1 MLVLASQG
9 LAAMKVSPS
18 AKTVREL
25 RAVALG
31 LKLLDKDIK
40 RDISRS
46 IRETLN
52 PIWREEIAAKMVTKM
67 DRLMFAGA
75 RIAPGNPARAMVGTS
90 RRALSKGGLTPVE
103 GVRAYEF
110 GAPTRNT
117 HETTY
122 DREGHQV
129 TRHTKRQIPK
139 ATKAGR
145 VAYPAWAAT
154 GPRLVSLWVQ
164 IIVRNIHEKLEGK

>member
-1 MLVLASQG
+1 MRFE
-9 LAAMKVSPS
+9 PS
-18 AKTVREL
+18 AKTVQEL

-52 PIWREEIAAKMVTKM
+52 PIWKQEIESRMVTKM
-67 DRLMFAGA
+67 DRKMFAGA

-90 RRALSKGGLTPVE
+90 RRALSKGGLTPAE

-110 GAPTRNT
+110 GAPTRAT

-122 DREGHQV
+122 DRAGASV
-129 TRHTKRQIPK
+129 TRHTKRQLPK
-139 ATKAGR
+139 AVKAGR
-145 VAYPAWAAT
+145 VAYAAWANV
-154 GPRLVSLWVQ
+154 GPRMVSLWVQ

>member
-1 MLVLASQG
+1 
-9 LAAMKVSPS
+9 MKVSPS
-18 AKTVREL
+18 ATDVQEL

-31 LKLLDKDIK
+31 MKLLDKDIK

-52 PIWREEIAAKMVTKM
+52 DMWVKAIEARLVTKM
-67 DRLMFAGA
+67 DRLMFKGA
-75 RIAPGNPARAMVGTS
+75 RVAPGNPAKAMAGTS
-90 RRALSKGGLTPVE
+90 RRALHPGGLTPAE

-110 GAPTRNT
+110 GAPTRAT

-122 DREGHQV
+122 QREGHQV
-129 TRHTKRQIPK
+129 TRHTKRQLPK
-139 ATKAGR
+139 AVKAGR
-145 VAYPAWAAT
+145 VAYAAWANV
-154 GPRLVSLWVQ
+154 GPRMVSLWVQ

>member
-1 MLVLASQG
+1 MRVQ
-9 LAAMKVSPS
+9 PS
-18 AKTVREL
+18 ARTVREL
-25 RAVALG
+25 RAVALA
-31 LKLLDKDIK
+31 LKLLDKDIR

-46 IRETLN
+46 VRETLN
-52 PIWREEIAAKMVTKM
+52 PIWKEEIASRTVTKM
-67 DRLMFAGA
+67 DRLMFSGA

-90 RRALSKGGLTPVE
+90 RRALHPGGLTPVE

-110 GAPTRNT
+110 GAPSRAT

-122 DREGHQV
+122 DRQGHEV
-129 TRHTKRQIPK
+129 TRHTKRQLPK
-139 ATKAGR
+139 AVRAGR

-164 IIVRNIHEKLEGK
+164 IIVRNIHEKLEEK

>member
-1 MLVLASQG
+1 VEF
-9 LAAMKVSPS
+9 KPS
-18 AKTVREL
+18 AKSVKEL
-25 RAVALG
+25 KAVALG

-46 IRETLN
+46 IREE
-52 PIWREEIAAKMVTKM
+52 ISGAWKEEIAARLVTKM
-67 DRLMFAGA
+67 DQKIYAGA
-75 RIAPGNPARAMVGTS
+75 RVAPGNPAKAMAGTS
-90 RRALSKGGLTPVE
+90 RRALSPDGLTPVE

-110 GAPTRNT
+110 GAPTRAT

-122 DREGHQV
+122 DMDGTTV

-139 ATKAGR
+139 AVRAGR
-145 VAYPAWAAT
+145 VAYAAWSKV
-154 GPRLVSLWVQ
+154 GPRMVSLWVQ

>member
-1 MLVLASQG
+1 MEFQ
-9 LAAMKVSPS
+9 PS
-18 AKTVREL
+18 AKTVKEL
-25 RAVALG
+25 RAVALA

-46 IRETLN
+46 IREE
-52 PIWREEIAAKMVTKM
+52 ISGAWKDEIAARLVTKM
-67 DRLMFAGA
+67 DHKIYAGA
-75 RIAPGNPARAMVGTS
+75 RVAPGNPARAMAGTS

-110 GAPTRNT
+110 GAPTRAT

-122 DREGHQV
+122 EREGHSV

-139 ATKAGR
+139 AVKEGR
-145 VAYPAWAAT
+145 IAYAAWAKV
-154 GPRLVSLWVQ
+154 GPRMVSLWVQ